1 MKCKL
6 LSIAVL
12 AAGFV
17 CWSRL
22 SDSKKRFY
30 KDLIRQVPYIIPRYF
45 V

>member
-6 LSIAVL
+6 LSIAAL

-17 CWSRL
+17 CWSKL
-22 SDSKKRFY
+22 TDSKKRFI
-30 KDLIRQVPYIIPRYF
+30 KDLARQVPYIIPRYF